1 MNDDLDLRIRTVLA
15 DVFGVDASEINV
27 DTSTDTVEAWDS
39 LCHLTVVLA
48 LEEEFDLHFDD
59 DDTIALVSV
68 PLINEIV
75 AKSLGIAEVT

>member
-15 DVFGVDASEINV
+15 DVFGVDVSEIDEN
-27 DTSTDTVEAWDS
+27 TSTDSVEAWDS

-48 LEEEFDLHFDD
+48 LEEEFGLHFDD
-59 DDTIALVSV
+59 EATVALVSV

-75 AKSLGIAEVT
+75 SSSLSA